1 MKFLITENKLG
12 QIIFKYLDDKNF
24 IVGEPKSIL
33 SSYIFFIE
41 NKNSKYA
48 TIKII
53 KGHNKIISRVSSKL
67 IEEVG
72 LFFSISLEDSL
83 SHIIDWIENKL
94 NIEINETYGVGSG
107 SLTNY
112 MNYRMD

>member
-1 MKFLITENKLG
+1 MKIKINENKLG
-12 QIIFKYLDDKNF
+12 KVIFHYLDDKNF

-33 SSYIFFIE
+33 SNYIFFIE

-48 TIKII
+48 TIKILKSQYNI
-53 KGHNKIISRVSSKL
+53 VCRVAYYLVEEIS
-67 IEEVG
+67 